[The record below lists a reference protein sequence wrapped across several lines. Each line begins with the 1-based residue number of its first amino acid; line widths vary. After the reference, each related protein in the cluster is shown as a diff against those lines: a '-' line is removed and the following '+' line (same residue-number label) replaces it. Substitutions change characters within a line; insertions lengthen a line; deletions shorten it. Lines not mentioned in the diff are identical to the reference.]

1 MKNEYCTIFCNMLLL
16 DKLIRTSFFI
26 VCQKICDFSTLYSYF
41 RSKIQYIS
49 RIVSQYFGIY
59 IIWVLIHYMSAHI
72 YTKICVPSGLFGF
85 VLSFI
90 LTPSPYC
97 YTLWIPQDPAK
108 NNSLTIVRQGKY
120 QSIKNLNQRN
130 LILCFL
136 GIHTLFIYSNGQN

>member
-72 YTKICVPSGLFGF
+72 YTKICVPSGLFVF

-97 YTLWIPQDPAK
+97 YTLRWIIF
-108 NNSLTIVRQGKY
+108 NGGNYITSMWVILGMWIVNKLPIIRE
-120 QSIKNLNQRN
+120 
-130 LILCFL
+130 
-136 GIHTLFIYSNGQN
+136 

>member
-1 MKNEYCTIFCNMLLL
+1 MKNECIIIIILYNMLLL

-26 VCQKICDFSTLYSYF
+26 VCQKICDFVSDF

-97 YTLWIPQDPAK
+97 YTLRWIIF
-108 NNSLTIVRQGKY
+108 NGGNYITSMWVILGMWIVNKLPIIRE
-120 QSIKNLNQRN
+120 
-130 LILCFL
+130 
-136 GIHTLFIYSNGQN
+136 